1 MNNENLWHLQEHI
14 FGYLNYDTLEICRKV
29 YKSWNE
35 SLKKFSYIKF
45 FQEFGDKKVGY
56 TEKTV
61 TVSTFIPGWENAV
74 KKYVARASIKDLQE
88 VKDSIRELVRYCYG
102 KCLYYPV
109 HTAAIIGAVKFM
121 DLILKTSYDLNART
135 DDGRT
140 ALHYACESGTTETVE
155 LMIKSSKDLSI
166 DLNAKDD
173 SEFTPFHLACKNG
186 RRETVELMIKSSK
199 DFSIDLN
206 ARDYEGCTALH
217 RICDSD
223 RSLSRRRIVELMMK
237 NWKEFCI
244 DIKARNNAGRT
255 PLDRA
260 SQIFGDIDLKQIKE
274 MLENEYSKIDDTEH
288 VALKP

>member
-1 MNNENLWHLQEHI
+1 M
-14 FGYLNYDTLEICRKV
+14 
-29 YKSWNE
+29 
-35 SLKKFSYIKF
+35 
-45 FQEFGDKKVGY
+45 
-56 TEKTV
+56 
-61 TVSTFIPGWENAV
+61 
-74 KKYVARASIKDLQE
+74 
-88 VKDSIRELVRYCYG
+88 
-102 KCLYYPV
+102 
-109 HTAAIIGAVKFM
+109 
-121 DLILKTSYDLNART
+121 
-135 DDGRT
+135 
-140 ALHYACESGTTETVE
+140 
-155 LMIKSSKDLSI
+155 
-166 DLNAKDD
+166 NAKDD

-274 MLENEYSKIDDTEH
+274 MLENEYSKIH
-288 VALKP
+288 R